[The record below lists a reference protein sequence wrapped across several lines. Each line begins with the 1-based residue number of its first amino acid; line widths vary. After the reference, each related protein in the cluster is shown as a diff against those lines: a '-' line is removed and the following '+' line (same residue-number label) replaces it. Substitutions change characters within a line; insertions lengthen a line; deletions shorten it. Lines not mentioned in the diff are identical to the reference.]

1 VLAATVYA
9 LLAAFM
15 HAGWNLIAKRAVD
28 PFLALWGQFIVAGVI
43 GVAGVALSGGVP
55 AAAWVSAAAS
65 GLIHVPYVTGLAHAY
80 RHGDFSLAYPIA
92 RGGGALIA
100 AIGGIVLL
108 DDDVSLGAMAAIVVI
123 VGGLATLGFGAPRRQ
138 VATALGVAATIGG
151 YTLIDSHAV
160 REFSGIGYVFATHA
174 AGGFTITAV
183 GVARGR
189 SHELLAMTGDFWR
202 RTSLAA
208 VLSVVTYG
216 LVLFAVRR
224 APVGYV
230 SALRESSV
238 LIAAVVGWR
247 VLGERGGTSRTV
259 AATFITLGLVGL
271 VAAR

>member
-1 VLAATVYA
+1 VLTATVFA
-9 LLAAFM
+9 LLAAVM

-28 PFLALWGQFIVAGVI
+28 PFLALWGQFLIAGMI
-43 GVAGVALSGGVP
+43 GVAGVGLSGGVP
-55 AAAWVSAAAS
+55 AAAWAWAAAS

-92 RGGGALIA
+92 RGGGALAA

-108 DDDVSLGAMAAIVVI
+108 GDDLSLGAMAAIVVI
-123 VGGLATLGFGAPRRQ
+123 VGGLATLGYGAPRRQ
-138 VATALGVAATIGG
+138 IATALGVAATIGG
-151 YTLIDSHAV
+151 YTLIDSHAA
-160 REFSGIGYVFATHA
+160 REFGGVGYVFATHA
-174 AGGFTITAV
+174 AGGLAITAV
-183 GVARGR
+183 GIARGR

-230 SALRESSV
+230 TALRESSV

-259 AATFITLGLVGL
+259 AASLIMVGL
-271 VAAR
+271 VALVAAR